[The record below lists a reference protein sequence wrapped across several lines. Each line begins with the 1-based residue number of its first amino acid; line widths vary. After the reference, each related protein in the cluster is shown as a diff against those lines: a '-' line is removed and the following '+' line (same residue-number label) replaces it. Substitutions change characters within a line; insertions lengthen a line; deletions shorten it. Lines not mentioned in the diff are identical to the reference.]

1 MSPLGQADGEVQ
13 LQDDWIQPSRE
24 TEPED
29 GGKVQAPAEGDTLQ
43 NLFGQLSYQGQTTMD
58 FLPNT
63 SQYFH
68 FILPTSLRR
77 LKWRKVPGR
86 NAYEDVKNHGPDQ
99 STGFLHFCI

>member
-1 MSPLGQADGEVQ
+1 MSPLVQADGEVQ
-13 LQDDWIQPSRE
+13 LQDDWIQPTRE

-58 FLPNT
+58 ILPNT

-77 LKWRKVPGR
+77 LKWRKSSRTECLRRCKKSRTWSVDWIP
-86 NAYEDVKNHGPDQ
+86 
-99 STGFLHFCI
+99 